1 MEEIKIKPIDVP
13 VIDTTAFKK
22 IGSNI
27 PEIKKIE
34 MPTLKPIDLSGFK
47 NIGNNI
53 PKIKKIEMPVVK
65 QIDTTKIQESID
77 EQTKNIAVKF
87 SNIKEELNGVRK
99 DALVLLALIEEEKL
113 KNNIIETNEQGHQ
126 KVYKNN

>member
-34 MPTLKPIDLSGFK
+34 MP
-47 NIGNNI
+47 
-53 PKIKKIEMPVVK
+53 VVK

-77 EQTKNIAVKF
+77 EQTKNISVKF
-87 SNIKEELNGVRK
+87 SNIKEELNRVRK
-99 DALVLLALIEEEKL
+99 DALVLLALIEEEKF
-113 KNNIIETNEQGHQ
+113 KNNIIETNEQGHK